1 MLFLVRHGRTLV
13 NAENRLQGRIDH
25 SLDEVG
31 RRQSIEIAGALRNI
45 DRVISSPLLRA
56 KETAAAF
63 NQKIDV
69 EPRFIELD
77 YGDFDGLLQNEVPEE
92 VWKNWRSDI
101 NYRPPN
107 GESLAELNSRV
118 CQVLKEIADE
128 ARERNVV
135 VVSHVSPIKAAIAWA
150 VGVEVSTSWRMLL
163 DRGSISRIELSPQGP
178 KLRGFND
185 TSHLL
190 EL

>member
-118 CQVLKEIADE
+118 CQVLNEIADE
-128 ARERNVV
+128 SRERNVV

-150 VGVEVSTSWRMLL
+150 VGVEVSSSWRMLL

>member
-31 RRQSIEIAGALRNI
+31 RRQAIEIAGALRKV

-77 YGDFDGLLQNEVPEE
+77 YGDFDGLLQNEVPED

-118 CQVLKEIADE
+118 CQVLNEIADE

-150 VGVEVSTSWRMLL
+150 VGVEVSSSWRMLL

>member
-77 YGDFDGLLQNEVPEE
+77 YGDFDGILQNEVPEE

-118 CQVLKEIADE
+118 CQVLNEIADE
-128 ARERNVV
+128 SRERNVV

-150 VGVEVSTSWRMLL
+150 VGVEVSSSWRMLL

>member
-31 RRQSIEIAGALRNI
+31 RRQSIEIAGALRKI

-56 KETAAAF
+56 IETAAAF

-77 YGDFDGLLQNEVPEE
+77 YGDFDGILQNEVPEE

-118 CQVLKEIADE
+118 CQVLNEIADE
-128 ARERNVV
+128 SRERNVV

-150 VGVEVSTSWRMLL
+150 VGVEVSSSWRMLL

>member
-77 YGDFDGLLQNEVPEE
+77 YGDFDGISQNEVPEE

-118 CQVLKEIADE
+118 CQVLNEIADE
-128 ARERNVV
+128 SRERNVV

-150 VGVEVSTSWRMLL
+150 VGVEVSSSWRMLL

>member
-31 RRQSIEIAGALRNI
+31 RRQSIEIAGALRKI

-56 KETAAAF
+56 TETAAAF

-77 YGDFDGLLQNEVPEE
+77 YGDFDGILQNEVPED

-118 CQVLKEIADE
+118 CQVLNEIADE

-150 VGVEVSTSWRMLL
+150 VGVEVSSSWRMLL

>member
-31 RRQSIEIAGALRNI
+31 RRQAIEIAGALRKV

-118 CQVLKEIADE
+118 CQVLNEIADE
-128 ARERNVV
+128 SRERNVV

-150 VGVEVSTSWRMLL
+150 VGVEVSSSWRMLL

>member
-1 MLFLVRHGRTLV
+1 MLYLVRHGRTLV

-31 RRQSIEIAGALRNI
+31 RRQSIEIAAALRNI

-56 KETAAAF
+56 METAEAF

-77 YGDFDGLLQNEVPEE
+77 YGDFDGISQNEVSED

-118 CQVLKEIADE
+118 CQALNELVDE
-128 ARERNVV
+128 ARRLNIV

-150 VGVEVSTSWRMLL
+150 VEIEVSSSWRMLL
-163 DRGSISRIELSPQGP
+163 DRGSISRIDVSPQGP
-178 KLRGFND
+178 KMRGFND

>member
-31 RRQSIEIAGALRNI
+31 RRQSIEIAGALRKI

-56 KETAAAF
+56 TETAAAF

-77 YGDFDGLLQNEVPEE
+77 YGDFDGLLQNEVPED

-118 CQVLKEIADE
+118 CQVLNEIADE
-128 ARERNVV
+128 AREQNVV

-150 VGVEVSTSWRMLL
+150 VGVEVSSSWRMLL

>member
-31 RRQSIEIAGALRNI
+31 RRQSIKIAGALRNI

-77 YGDFDGLLQNEVPEE
+77 YGDFDGILQNEVPEE

-118 CQVLKEIADE
+118 CQVLNEIADE
-128 ARERNVV
+128 SRERNVV

-150 VGVEVSTSWRMLL
+150 VGVEVSSSWRMLL

>member
-31 RRQSIEIAGALRNI
+31 RRQSIEIAGALRKI

-56 KETAAAF
+56 TETAAAF

-77 YGDFDGLLQNEVPEE
+77 YGDFDGILQNEVPEE

-118 CQVLKEIADE
+118 CQVLNEIADE

-150 VGVEVSTSWRMLL
+150 VGVEVSSSWRMLL

>member
-77 YGDFDGLLQNEVPEE
+77 YGDFDGLLQNEVPED

-118 CQVLKEIADE
+118 CQVLNEIADE
-128 ARERNVV
+128 SRERNVV

-150 VGVEVSTSWRMLL
+150 VGVEVSSSWRMLL

>member
-1 MLFLVRHGRTLV
+1 MLFLVRHGRTLI

-31 RRQSIEIAGALRNI
+31 RRQSIEIAAALRNI

-56 KETAAAF
+56 METAEAF

-77 YGDFDGLLQNEVPEE
+77 YGDFDGISQNEVSED

-118 CQVLKEIADE
+118 CQALNELVDE

-150 VGVEVSTSWRMLL
+150 VGVGVSSSWRMLL
-163 DRGSISRIELSPQGP
+163 DRGSISRIELSPRGP

>member
-1 MLFLVRHGRTLV
+1 MLYLVRHGRTLV

-31 RRQSIEIAGALRNI
+31 RRQSIEIARALKNI

-56 KETAAAF
+56 METAAAF
-63 NQKIDV
+63 NQKVEI

-77 YGDFDGLLQNEVPEE
+77 YGDFDGVLQNDVSEE
-92 VWKNWRSDI
+92 VWKIWRADV
-101 NYRPPN
+101 NYCPPN
-107 GESLAELNSRV
+107 GESLAELDRRVRQALDEIIDESRD
-118 CQVLKEIADE
+118 QNI
-128 ARERNVV
+128 V

-150 VGVEVSTSWRMLL
+150 VGIDVSSSWRMLL
-163 DRGSISRIELSPQGP
+163 DRGSISRIEVFPTGP

-185 TSHLL
+185 TAHLL

>member
-31 RRQSIEIAGALRNI
+31 RRQSIEIAGALRKI
-45 DRVISSPLLRA
+45 DRVISSPLPRA
-56 KETAAAF
+56 IETAAAF

-77 YGDFDGLLQNEVPEE
+77 YGDFDGILQNEVPED

-118 CQVLKEIADE
+118 CQVLNEIADE
-128 ARERNVV
+128 SRERNVV

-150 VGVEVSTSWRMLL
+150 VGVEVSSSWRMLL

>member
-1 MLFLVRHGRTLV
+1 MLYLVRHGRTLV

-31 RRQSIEIAGALRNI
+31 RRQSIEIARALKNI

-56 KETAAAF
+56 METAAAF
-63 NQKIDV
+63 NRKIEI

-77 YGDFDGLLQNEVPEE
+77 YGDFDGVLQSDISEE
-92 VWKNWRSDI
+92 VWKNWRADV
-101 NYRPPN
+101 NYCLPK
-107 GESLAELNSRV
+107 GESLAELDRRVRQALNEIIVESRD
-118 CQVLKEIADE
+118 QNI
-128 ARERNVV
+128 V

-150 VGVEVSTSWRMLL
+150 VGVDVSLSWRMLL
-163 DRGSISRIELSPQGP
+163 DRGSISRIEFSPTGP

-185 TSHLL
+185 TAHLL

>member
-31 RRQSIEIAGALRNI
+31 RRQSIEIAGALSDI

-56 KETAAAF
+56 KETAEAF
-63 NQKIDV
+63 NRKIDI

-77 YGDFDGLLQNEVPEE
+77 YGDFDGISQNDVSED
-92 VWKNWRSDI
+92 VWKSWRSDI

-107 GESLAELNSRV
+107 GESLAELNNRV
-118 CQVLKEIADE
+118 CEVLNELVDQAHKQNI
-128 ARERNVV
+128 VI
-135 VVSHVSPIKAAIAWA
+135 VSHVSPIKAAIAWA
-150 VGVEVSTSWRMLL
+150 VGVEVSSSWRMLL
-163 DRGSISRIELSPQGP
+163 DRGSISRIEVSPQGP

>member
-56 KETAAAF
+56 IETAAAF

-77 YGDFDGLLQNEVPEE
+77 YGDFDGILQNEVPED

-118 CQVLKEIADE
+118 CQVLNEIADE
-128 ARERNVV
+128 SRERNVV

-150 VGVEVSTSWRMLL
+150 VGVEVSSSWRMLL

>member
-31 RRQSIEIAGALRNI
+31 RRQSIEIAGALRKV

-56 KETAAAF
+56 KETAAAS

-118 CQVLKEIADE
+118 CQVLNEIADE
-128 ARERNVV
+128 SRERNVV

-150 VGVEVSTSWRMLL
+150 VGVEVSSSWRMLL

>member
-31 RRQSIEIAGALRNI
+31 RRQSIEIAGALRKI

-56 KETAAAF
+56 LETAAAF

-77 YGDFDGLLQNEVPEE
+77 YGDFDGILQNEVPED

-118 CQVLKEIADE
+118 CQVLNEIADE
-128 ARERNVV
+128 SRERNVV

-150 VGVEVSTSWRMLL
+150 VGVEVSSSWRMLL

>member
-31 RRQSIEIAGALRNI
+31 RRQSIEIAGALRKI

-118 CQVLKEIADE
+118 CQVLNEIADE
-128 ARERNVV
+128 SRERNVV

-150 VGVEVSTSWRMLL
+150 VGVEVSSSWRMLL

>member
-1 MLFLVRHGRTLV
+1 MLYLVRHGRTLV

-31 RRQSIEIAGALRNI
+31 RRQSIEIARALKNI

-56 KETAAAF
+56 METASAL
-63 NQKIDV
+63 NRKIEI

-77 YGDFDGLLQNEVPEE
+77 YGDFDGVLQSDISEE
-92 VWKNWRSDI
+92 VWKNWRADV
-101 NYRPPN
+101 NYCPPK
-107 GESLAELNSRV
+107 GESLAELDRRVRQALDEIIDESRD
-118 CQVLKEIADE
+118 QNI
-128 ARERNVV
+128 V

-150 VGVEVSTSWRMLL
+150 VGVDVSSSWRMLL
-163 DRGSISRIELSPQGP
+163 DRGSISRIEFSPTGP

-185 TSHLL
+185 TAHLL

>member
-1 MLFLVRHGRTLV
+1 MLYLVRHGRTLV

-25 SLDEVG
+25 PLDEVG
-31 RRQSIEIAGALRNI
+31 RRQSIEIAGALRKI

-56 KETAAAF
+56 IETAAAF

-77 YGDFDGLLQNEVPEE
+77 YGDFDGIPQNEVSEE

-118 CQVLKEIADE
+118 CQALNELVDE
-128 ARERNVV
+128 ARELNIV

-150 VGVEVSTSWRMLL
+150 VGIEVSSSWRMLL
-163 DRGSISRIELSPQGP
+163 DRGSISRIDVSPQGP
-178 KLRGFND
+178 KMRGFND

>member
-1 MLFLVRHGRTLV
+1 MLYLVRHGRTLV

-25 SLDEVG
+25 PLDEVG

-56 KETAAAF
+56 METAEAF

-77 YGDFDGLLQNEVPEE
+77 YGDFDGIPQNEVSEE

-118 CQVLKEIADE
+118 CQALNELVDE
-128 ARERNVV
+128 ARELNIV

-150 VGVEVSTSWRMLL
+150 VGIEVSSSWRMLL
-163 DRGSISRIELSPQGP
+163 DRGSISRIDVLPQGP
-178 KLRGFND
+178 KMRGFND

>member
-1 MLFLVRHGRTLV
+1 MLYLVRHGRTLV

-31 RRQSIEIAGALRNI
+31 RRQAIEIAGALRKV

-118 CQVLKEIADE
+118 CQVLNEIADE
-128 ARERNVV
+128 SRERNVV

-150 VGVEVSTSWRMLL
+150 VGVEVSSSWRMLL

>member
-56 KETAAAF
+56 IETAAAF

-118 CQVLKEIADE
+118 CQVLNEIADE
-128 ARERNVV
+128 SRERNVV

-150 VGVEVSTSWRMLL
+150 VGVEVSSSWRMLL

>member
-77 YGDFDGLLQNEVPEE
+77 YGDFDGILQNEVPED

-118 CQVLKEIADE
+118 CQVLNEIADE
-128 ARERNVV
+128 SRERNVV

-150 VGVEVSTSWRMLL
+150 VGVEVSSSWRMLL

>member
-1 MLFLVRHGRTLV
+1 MLYLVRHGRTLV

-31 RRQSIEIAGALRNI
+31 RRQSIEIAGALRKV

-118 CQVLKEIADE
+118 CQVLNEIADE

-150 VGVEVSTSWRMLL
+150 VGVEVSSSWRMLL